1 MRRRR
6 SDNDPMDTIAFIGG
20 GNMAAAILG
29 GLRAAGVDAE
39 RLVVV
44 EPNPDQRDRL
54 LQAHGVQALAEPQ
67 AALRQ
72 ATVVVWA
79 VKPQSFADAAAQ
91 AAPHLGDALH
101 VSIMAGVRCIAIG
114 RRTGAARIVRA
125 MPNTPALIGRG
136 IAGLYASAACDSA
149 DRAAAEAVL
158 APTGELL
165 WVDSEAQLD
174 AVTAVSGSGPAYVF
188 YVIEAMSAAGARLGL
203 SAELAQRLALGT
215 VAGAAE
221 LARGSSLSPA
231 QLREQVTS
239 KGGTTAAALEQLAAH
254 GLPAAFDAA
263 LAAAARR
270 AGELG
275 DALDAD

>member
-1 MRRRR
+1 
-6 SDNDPMDTIAFIGG
+6 MDTIDFIGG
-20 GNMAAAILG
+20 GNMAAAIIG
-29 GLRAAGVDAE
+29 GLRAAGAAAE
-39 RLVVV
+39 RFIVVD
-44 EPNPDQRDRL
+44 PGPAQRERL
-54 LQAHGVQALAEPQ
+54 LQAHGVRALAAPGSALSD
-67 AALRQ
+67 AA
-72 ATVVVWA
+72 VIVWA

-91 AAPHLGDALH
+91 VAPHLGDALH
-101 VSIMAGVRCIAIG
+101 VSIMAGVRCAAIA

-136 IAGLYASAACDSA
+136 VAGLYANDACGA
-149 DRAAAEAVL
+149 EDRSAAEAVL

-165 WVDSEAQLD
+165 WVDAEAQLD
-174 AVTAVSGSGPAYVF
+174 AVTALSGSGPAYVF
-188 YVIEAMSAAGARLGL
+188 YVIEAMTAAGARLGL
-203 SAELAQRLALGT
+203 AADVAQRLAVAT

-221 LARGSSLSPA
+221 LARGSELKPA

-254 GLPAAFDAA
+254 GLVDAFDAA